1 MKERLKHRPIILFL
15 GPQGGGKGTQA
26 ELLAKRLKIP
36 AISTGALYREEIE
49 NKTRLGRLVEDSVK
63 NGVLVADEITN
74 SLLAWRMRETDVEN
88 GIILDGYPRTL
99 GQVAALEL
107 IGTPTLVIA
116 VNVSDVVA
124 VKRISGRRICSYC
137 NMHYHMEFRST
148 KQHGICDRC
157 GHKLVQRA
165 DDTPTAVKKR
175 LTVYH
180 KNTEPILAIYDRLG
194 KLVEFDGARPV
205 DEIAKDV
212 WHAVQKSLPKK

>member
-1 MKERLKHRPIILFL
+1 MREIFKNRPIILFL

-49 NKTRLGRLVEDSVK
+49 NKTRLGRLVEKSVK
-63 NGVLVADEITN
+63 TGELVADEITN
-74 SLLAWRMRETDVEN
+74 ALLAWRLREKDVEN
-88 GIILDGYPRTL
+88 GVILDGYPRTL

-107 IGTPTLVIA
+107 IKTPTLVIA
-116 VNVSDVVA
+116 VNVSDAVA
-124 VKRISGRRICSYC
+124 VKRISGRRVCRYC
-137 NMHYHMEFRST
+137 NLHYHMEFRST
-148 KQHGICDRC
+148 KQHGVCDRC
-157 GHKLVQRA
+157 GHELVQRE

-175 LTVYH
+175 LAVYH

-212 WHAVQKSLPKK
+212 WHAVSETLPKK